1 MVLTLRVKFNIKTCI
16 KDMAI
21 LWARECRE
29 SRDIL
34 RFHVHVIAYNLVF
47 ELASLY
53 FDFLMVNC
61 I

>member
-29 SRDIL
+29 SRDIF
-34 RFHVHVIAYNLVF
+34 RFHVIAYNLVF